1 MGNIPIDPKMVN
13 EKEFNE
19 IMKLF
24 KNKVEK
30 ENVYI
35 ETSGEWVEI
44 QFSDIHV
51 CLNVWNGIISF
62 YDPLENETILR
73 ID

>member
-1 MGNIPIDPKMVN
+1 VGNIPIDPKMVN

-51 CLNVWNGIISF
+51 CLNIWNGIISF
-62 YDPLENETILR
+62 YDPLEHETILR

>member
-1 MGNIPIDPKMVN
+1 
-13 EKEFNE
+13 
-19 IMKLF
+19 
-24 KNKVEK
+24 VEV
-30 ENVYI
+30 E
-35 ETSGEWVEI
+35 GEWVEI

-62 YDPLENETILR
+62 YDPLEHETILR